1 MKKVFYYTDVL
12 PFLSKQK
19 AAITKLRS
27 NLDTFK
33 EASGDIQLIWHPWS
47 RTEEFMKLNKC
58 SVIDEYRKIV
68 DEFKAAGWGVL
79 DETTTIADA
88 REVMMSCDAYYGDA
102 CDLAFEAKNKG
113 IPVMLQNVDVVNN

>member
-47 RTEEFMKLNKC
+47 RTEE
-58 SVIDEYRKIV
+58 YRKIV
-68 DEFKAAGWGVL
+68 DEFKTAGWGVL
-79 DETTTIADA
+79 DETTTLADA
-88 REVMMSCDAYYGDA
+88 REVMMGCDAYYGDA

-113 IPVMLQNVDVVNN
+113 IPVMLQNVDVVND